1 MFNLTMAPITS
12 FGQAQVR
19 ILKSLEGPKSDSWNK
34 LRRKLKKWNRKEV
47 RESEILKNSYFY
59 IDILDTNE
67 SLKRETI
74 SD

>member
-19 ILKSLEGPKSDSWNK
+19 ILKSLEGLKSDSWNK

>member
-1 MFNLTMAPITS
+1 MFNLIMAPITS

-19 ILKSLEGPKSDSWNK
+19 ILKSLEGLKSDSWNK

-59 IDILDTNE
+59 IDFLDTNE